1 MNYTKMHETK
11 LKKELRDDKNKN
23 VRIINLSNIKHGN
36 LDRMINESDKLN
48 RSLEKQFSKPEKLS
62 PVPEKTITD

>member
-1 MNYTKMHETK
+1 VKEDLSKMYSKMHETK
-11 LKKELRDDKNKN
+11 LKKELRQDKN

-48 RSLEKQFSKPEKLS
+48 RSLEK
-62 PVPEKTITD
+62 

>member
-1 MNYTKMHETK
+1 MHETK

-48 RSLEKQFSKPEKLS
+48 RSLEK
-62 PVPEKTITD
+62 

>member
-1 MNYTKMHETK
+1 MKEDLSKMNYTKMHETK

-36 LDRMINESDKLN
+36 LDRMINESDKIN
-48 RSLEKQFSKPEKLS
+48 RSL
-62 PVPEKTITD
+62 